1 MFANGTGYK
10 YKGER
15 TFDTMLK
22 FAEKI
27 LGPASHELDEDELR
41 AIIKETDLRVICS
54 NKQCILVNDDKEV
67 LDKYQQIA
75 RKIEDY
81 EFYHTSLNT
90 AQKVFPNVTQ
100 NQVIVLKGFDEG
112 HVALLECFLK
122 NAKILK
128 DFLDLHM
135 FPIVNNLTDKTLEKV
150 LSSDERKGLFM
161 FRSDNDT
168 NRKEYDK
175 EFRKLAS
182 EMRSKDYLF
191 FVSDIQGEL
200 PKQIADTLGVD
211 ESSLPL
217 VQSVELNRETIMYRY
232 EGKIT
237 EQTLQD
243 FVAAWKAGTLKRYFT
258 SEPIPTE
265 NPGPIYKVVGKTF
278 VDEVINNDQSVFVRY
293 YAPWCEF
300 SGILEPIYKRIA
312 EAMVNNKEIKFCEID
327 STKNDIEGYPF
338 EGYPV
343 IKFFPA
349 GKKDQPFYYN
359 GDFTEEALAKFI
371 QENVKIP
378 VILPQE
384 SMQNYGKTEL

>member
-1 MFANGTGYK
+1 
-10 YKGER
+10 
-15 TFDTMLK
+15 
-22 FAEKI
+22 
-27 LGPASHELDEDELR
+27 
-41 AIIKETDLRVICS
+41 
-54 NKQCILVNDDKEV
+54 
-67 LDKYQQIA
+67 
-75 RKIEDY
+75 
-81 EFYHTSLNT
+81 
-90 AQKVFPNVTQ
+90 
-100 NQVIVLKGFDEG
+100 
-112 HVALLECFLK
+112 
-122 NAKILK
+122 
-128 DFLDLHM
+128 M

-161 FRSDNDT
+161 FRSDNDP

-312 EAMVNNKEIKFCEID
+312 EAMVNNKEIKFCEMD

-384 SMQNYGKTEL
+384 SIQNYGKSEL